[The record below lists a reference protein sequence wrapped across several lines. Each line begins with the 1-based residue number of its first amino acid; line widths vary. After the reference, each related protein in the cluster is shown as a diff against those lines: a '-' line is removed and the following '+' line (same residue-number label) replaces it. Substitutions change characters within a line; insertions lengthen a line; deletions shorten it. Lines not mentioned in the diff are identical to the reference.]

1 MNIFQGQAQVTA
13 HRITPFA
20 GLPHSCHWC
29 QYGPPVD
36 PWLWV
41 VPQFQRWALAAQS
54 SAFLHPAHNN
64 LRFHPAWYIQDFLPI
79 RTQKKISGFISAN
92 IASLSFSLFFPSGIT
107 VSCSLTSVSYFP
119 YLLSF
124 ILSVTFSSF
133 FFLFW
138 CSWGNFFKSL
148 FNSLILYLCL
158 ILNFLI
164 SKIIFFHFQKLYLS
178 LYKHLSVNFG
188 SFLFLGH
195 FSLFHLLSL

>member
-1 MNIFQGQAQVTA
+1 MNTFQGQAQVTV

-20 GLPHSCHWC
+20 GLPHSCQWC
-29 QYGPPVD
+29 QYGPPLD

-41 VPQFQRWALAAQS
+41 VPQFQQWALEAQS

-64 LRFHPAWYIQDFLPI
+64 LRFHPAWYIQDFLHI
-79 RTQKKISGFISAN
+79 STQKKISGFISAN
-92 IASLSFSLFFPSGIT
+92 IASLSFSLFFPSGVP

-119 YLLSF
+119 YLLSS
-124 ILSVTFSSF
+124 LSHFPVFFS
-133 FFLFW
+133 LFW
-138 CSWGNFFKSL
+138 CSWGISL
-148 FNSLILYLCL
+148 NLYSNSLILYLCL

-178 LYKHLSVNFG
+178 LYRHLPVNFG